1 MLDFTF
7 SSPGTKY
14 VRFVVTDPSGRTA
27 TVEHN
32 VVVGAPELPTAPA
45 NTSPPVITGATV
57 VGQVLTASTGLWS
70 GAPTSYGYKW
80 QDCTTSGTACASI
93 AHATASSYTLAAADG
108 GHTVSAV
115 VTATNSGG
123 TASANSAVSATVT
136 QAPPAS
142 APANSVLP
150 SISGSAVEGKTLTAS
165 TGTWSES
172 PTSFGYQW
180 EDCSSLGES
189 CVAVAG
195 ATTSSYTLR
204 AADVGDTMRVVV
216 TATNSRGTTA
226 ATSVAGGVVV
236 ADVSGMPAPLPAAG
250 TSFCSVTVSSVAAVD
265 SSVEGAAGGTTVCV
279 KGGTYEGFTLS
290 GAHSGDVTVQP
301 VPGEKVMINGRATPD
316 PQGNAVAVFISP
328 RASHIIVHGF
338 YIDGMVE
345 LREGTSYIRVDH
357 NDIETTGLEGVYL
370 FSENG
375 AAPHAPVGPEL
386 EPVRYVTISGNMIH
400 GVREDDAININ
411 NWEHVRVT
419 GNDIYNIVEA
429 GNHEDCLQST
439 FGGSYITFDHN
450 YEHDNQCQGFFIKDG
465 DVTGVLVYDN
475 LFLRDRAGEAAGCP
489 YGCNENVIQIFD
501 SYGVVLRNNTNWSG
515 NGDVLRAPDGTSYT
529 AEVDHNVA
537 EVFNNGCCSESVFEL
552 AEGENIFGREP
563 FTFTM
568 APTDVVNATPQFV
581 EPAHDDYRLASNPS
595 GIGVDWRP
603 AEQQYGP

>member
-1 MLDFTF
+1 M
-7 SSPGTKY
+7 SGAA
-14 VRFVVTDPSGRTA
+14 RFHARGGARGRRVLGRNQRAAYMRKVVIVTWVLVAAVAIAILAHRPD
-27 TVEHN
+27 
-32 VVVGAPELPTAPA
+32 
-45 NTSPPVITGATV
+45 
-57 VGQVLTASTGLWS
+57 GQV
-70 GAPTSYGYKW
+70 
-80 QDCTTSGTACASI
+80 
-93 AHATASSYTLAAADG
+93 HA
-108 GHTVSAV
+108 
-115 VTATNSGG
+115 
-123 TASANSAVSATVT
+123 
-136 QAPPAS
+136 
-142 APANSVLP
+142 
-150 SISGSAVEGKTLTAS
+150 
-165 TGTWSES
+165 
-172 PTSFGYQW
+172 
-180 EDCSSLGES
+180 
-189 CVAVAG
+189 
-195 ATTSSYTLR
+195 
-204 AADVGDTMRVVV
+204 GDPGR
-216 TATNSRGTTA
+216 
-226 ATSVAGGVVV
+226 TSVAGGVVV

-489 YGCNENVIQIFD
+489 YGCNETGGIQVW
-501 SYGVVLRNNTNWSG
+501 YAHGVVVRNNTNWSG
-515 NGDVLRAPDGTSYT
+515 SGELVRVPAATVRYRVEFSHNVTWEFNPGGSAREARQVALIEGYNVFYRAPFFFKINPRSDRILKRPHFR
-529 AEVDHNVA
+529 D
-537 EVFNNGCCSESVFEL
+537 
-552 AEGENIFGREP
+552 
-563 FTFTM
+563 
-568 APTDVVNATPQFV
+568 
-581 EPAHDDYRLASNPS
+581 PASDDYRLANGRGSV
-595 GIGVDWRP
+595 GVDWAP
-603 AEQQYGP
+603 SEQHYGPAL